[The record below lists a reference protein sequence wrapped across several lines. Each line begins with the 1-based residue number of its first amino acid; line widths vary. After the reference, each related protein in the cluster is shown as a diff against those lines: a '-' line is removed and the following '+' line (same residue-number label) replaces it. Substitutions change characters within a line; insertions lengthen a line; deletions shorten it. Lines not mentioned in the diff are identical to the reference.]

1 MSSGSQNG
9 TSFGGLQGMRIRD
22 ASDVLTQRKVQLLY
36 TTNVPTGSGYTGVN
50 AYRSEGNQNSY
61 NFLMQVQQGLREG
74 GVRSGGV
81 FVPVPGQ
88 PFAMT
93 TGTIKNLAD
102 TSVTIP
108 STTLV

>member
-1 MSSGSQNG
+1 
-9 TSFGGLQGMRIRD
+9 MRIRD
-22 ASDVLTQRKVQLLY
+22 ASDVLTQLKVQLLY

-50 AYRSEGNQNSY
+50 AYRSKGNQNSY

-88 PFAMT
+88 PFALT
-93 TGTIKNLAD
+93 VGTIRNLAN

>member
-1 MSSGSQNG
+1 MSSGSQSL
-9 TSFGGLQGMRIRD
+9 TGLQGMRIRD
-22 ASDVLTQRKVQLLY
+22 ASDVLTQRKLQLVY

-50 AYRSEGNQNSY
+50 AYRSKGNQNSY

-74 GVRSGGV
+74 GVRS
-81 FVPVPGQ
+81 VPVPGQ
-88 PFAMT
+88 PFALT
-93 TGTIKNLAD
+93 VGTIKNLAD

>member
-1 MSSGSQNG
+1 MSSGSQSL
-9 TSFGGLQGMRIRD
+9 TGLQGMRIRD
-22 ASDVLTQRKVQLLY
+22 ASDVLTQRKLQLVY

-61 NFLMQVQQGLREG
+61 SFLMQVQQGLREG

-81 FVPVPGQ
+81 FVAVPGQ
-88 PFAMT
+88 PFALT
-93 TGTIKNLAD
+93 VGTIKNLAD
-102 TSVTIP
+102 VSVTIP

>member
-1 MSSGSQNG
+1 MSSGSQSL
-9 TSFGGLQGMRIRD
+9 TGLQGMRIRD
-22 ASDVLTQRKVQLLY
+22 ASDVLTQLKVQLLY

-50 AYRSEGNQNSY
+50 AYRSKGNQNSY

-74 GVRSGGV
+74 GVRS
-81 FVPVPGQ
+81 VPVPGQ
-88 PFAMT
+88 PFAFT
-93 TGTIKNLAD
+93 VGTIKNLAN